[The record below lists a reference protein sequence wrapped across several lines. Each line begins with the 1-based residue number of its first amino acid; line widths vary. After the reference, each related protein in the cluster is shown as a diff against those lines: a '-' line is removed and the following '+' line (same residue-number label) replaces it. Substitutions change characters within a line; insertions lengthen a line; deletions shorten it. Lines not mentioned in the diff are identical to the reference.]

1 MWAKVSVVQMFVAW
15 PNFANDAIILAELL
29 EVKDFGLKVSLAK
42 AKVQVFE
49 GLLD

>member
-1 MWAKVSVVQMFVAW
+1 MFVAW
-15 PNFANDAIILAELL
+15 LNIANDAVILAGLL
-29 EVKDFGLKVSLAK
+29 EVKDFELKVSLAK